1 MDEFE
6 LHIESLAYQGFGIG
20 RTSSGKAVFVPG
32 AAPGDTVRVRSVAD
46 KKNYLET
53 ELIEVIQN
61 GPARVDPNCPYVGLC
76 GGCQWQHI
84 AYSEQLFAKRAAVV
98 SALVRIGHIPADTAE
113 TIVGECVPS
122 KREMG
127 YRNKL
132 ELACGRN
139 EAGRLMLGYHKEGT
153 TEIVSVDACPLA
165 HSAIAHTPKAI
176 QGALRYMEGSADLGI
191 FRVGI
196 RHSMRTKSCEIALW
210 TTPGSFPRSAVAK
223 TLGAAVKVSSIVRV
237 IADAGK
243 TRKIKQVEVLEG
255 HGFWEEELGE
265 FDYRI
270 SAPSFFQVNTAQA
283 ETLQRLVLEGL
294 AVEEGMTVADLY
306 AGAGTFS
313 LPLADRAGSCMA
325 VESAGSAV
333 RDLRR
338 NAEGAGVWVDVI
350 GGDSAR
356 ELPELGK
363 LDALVVDPPRA
374 GLADGVAESI
384 AAAGPGRLAYV
395 SCDPATLARDIE
407 RLQACGYTLNR
418 VTPVDLFPQTYHVE
432 CVSILVRK

>member
-6 LHIESLAYQGFGIG
+6 LQIESLAYQGPGIG
-20 RTSSGKAVFVPG
+20 RASTGKTVFVPG
-32 AAPGDTVRVRSVAD
+32 VAPGDTVRVRVVAD
-46 KKNYLET
+46 KKSFMEA
-53 ELIEVIQN
+53 ELVEVVQN
-61 GPARVDPNCPYVGLC
+61 GPARVSPTCPYTGLC

-84 AYSEQLFAKRAAVV
+84 AYSEQLFAKRSAVL
-98 SALVRIGHIPADTAE
+98 SALVRIGHIPAEAAE
-113 TIVGECVPS
+113 NLVKKCVPS
-122 KREMG
+122 KREIG

-139 EAGRLMLGYHKEGT
+139 EAGRLVLGYHKESSA
-153 TEIVSVDACPLA
+153 EILPVDTCPLA
-165 HSAIAHTPKAI
+165 HSAIAKTPKAI
-176 QGALRYMEGSADLGI
+176 QGALRYMEGTSDLGI
-191 FRVGI
+191 FRVGV

-210 TTPGSFPRSAVAK
+210 TTPGSFPRVAVAK
-223 TLGAAVKVSSIVRV
+223 TLGAAVKASSIVRV
-237 IADAGK
+237 IADEGK
-243 TRKIKQVEVLEG
+243 ARKIKQVEVLDG

-265 FDYRI
+265 YDYRI

-294 AVEEGMTVADLY
+294 AVKDGMNIADLY

-313 LPLADRAGSCMA
+313 LPLASRAGMCIA

-338 NAEGAGVWVDVI
+338 NAESAGVWVDVI

-374 GLADGVAESI
+374 GLAEGVAESI
-384 AAAGPGRLAYV
+384 AEAGPNRMAYV
-395 SCDPATLARDIE
+395 SCDPATLARDVE
-407 RLQACGYTLNR
+407 RLQACGYTLEQ

-432 CVSILVRK
+432 TVAIFSRA

>member
-6 LHIESLAYQGFGIG
+6 LHIDSLAYQGPGMG
-20 RTSSGKAVFVPG
+20 RTSAGKAVFVPG
-32 AAPGDTVRVRSVAD
+32 AAPGDTVRVRAVAD

-53 ELIEVIQN
+53 ELVEVVKSGSARIE
-61 GPARVDPNCPYVGLC
+61 PNCPYAGLC

-98 SALVRIGHIPADTAE
+98 SALARIGHVPAEAAE
-113 TIVGECVPS
+113 TIVSECVPS

-139 EAGRLMLGYHKEGT
+139 EAGRLVLGYHKEGT
-153 TEIVSVDACPLA
+153 TEIVPVDTCPLA

-176 QGALRYMEGSADLGI
+176 QGALRYMEGTSDLGI
-191 FRVGI
+191 FRVGV

-210 TTPGSFPRSAVAK
+210 TTPGSFPRAAVSK
-223 TLGAAVKVSSIVRV
+223 TLGAAVKASSIVRI

-243 TRKIKQVEVLEG
+243 ARKIKQVEVLEG

-283 ETLQRLVLEGL
+283 EVLQRLVLEGL
-294 AVEEGMTVADLY
+294 AVEDGMAVADLY

-338 NAEGAGVWVDVI
+338 NADGAGVWVDAI

-384 AAAGPGRLAYV
+384 AEASPRRLAYV
-395 SCDPATLARDIE
+395 SCDPATLARDVE
-407 RLQACGYTLNR
+407 RLQTCGYALER
-418 VTPVDLFPQTYHVE
+418 ATPVDLFPQTHHIETVA
-432 CVSILVRK
+432 LFTRK